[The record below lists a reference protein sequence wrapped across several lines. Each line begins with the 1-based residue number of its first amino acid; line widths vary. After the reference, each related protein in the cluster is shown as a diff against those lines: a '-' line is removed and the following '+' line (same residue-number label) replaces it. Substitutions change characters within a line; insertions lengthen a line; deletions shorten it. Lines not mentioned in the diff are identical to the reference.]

1 MQITAPK
8 SRTVSSHPP
17 FPAERR
23 KPQQRSKVDSVREF
37 TRGEIF
43 HTELTGKFR
52 SENLELHLKIWMKLK
67 VAPNSRS
74 TFLAGSA
81 QCSTHTLKPR
91 RSSKDFDDVLLDCKT
106 TYKAHYSYKQT
117 KQDEG
122 SNWSCTSSMVREPPP
137 YHECEEVD
145 QKEDLRIPCAL
156 LRGAAAVWFMLLCM
170 LCGMY

>member
-1 MQITAPK
+1 MHMGMTKLCILLFFLLERCRLLAFAYFLDDVFYVSSVQITAPK
-8 SRTVSSHPP
+8 SRTVSSPPP

-43 HTELTGKFR
+43 NTELTGKFR

-91 RSSKDFDDVLLDCKT
+91 RSSKD
-106 TYKAHYSYKQT
+106 Y
-117 KQDEG
+117 
-122 SNWSCTSSMVREPPP
+122 R
-137 YHECEEVD
+137 
-145 QKEDLRIPCAL
+145 
-156 LRGAAAVWFMLLCM
+156 
-170 LCGMY
+170 